1 MVGSVVV
8 VNILTVRLRL
18 TVLSSV
24 EVDGVVT
31 ALTVRLTSSSP
42 TTARGLTPL
51 SLLTVRLTLSS
62 HQRQQERADAI
73 VTVVVSW
80 LLTMIDVM

>member
-18 TVLSSV
+18 TMLSIV

-42 TTARGLTPL
+42 TTAR
-51 SLLTVRLTLSS
+51 
-62 HQRQQERADAI
+62 ERVDAI
-73 VTVVVSW
+73 VAVDGEVDLVVTPTTASV
-80 LLTMIDVM
+80 DRGC